1 MWSKSLQVKRSRCG
15 VVSVLCCGQHADWKR
30 CHKLLRLRCSNSW
43 ERTILSPRQFCH
55 KKQVWQARN
64 FWEIWDQ
71 ETLSVGEVWQWLFSM
86 SLEQNLQK
94 GTGAISSKHSS
105 SFKAGRVVCWKLR
118 YSVLVLVLK
127 MRRRWSSSSGTSL
140 SSSVWVAAKLTV
152 QLHDSVLIWTLW
164 PELYDC
170 TAPWLCPD
178 LNFITI
184 TLWLYSS
191 LTVLIWTLWLYSSLS
206 VLTRP
211 ELYDCTAPWVSWPE
225 LCNSALTWTLWLYCS
240 ITLSWPELYDCAA
253 PWLSWPELYDYCTLN
268 VLTRTLWL
276 YSSFTVLTW
285 TSWLRLHDSVLTW
298 TWWL

>member
-71 ETLSVGEVWQWLFSM
+71 EMVSVGEVWQWLFSM

-105 SFKAGRVVCWKLR
+105 SFKAGRVVSWKLR
-118 YSVLVLVLK
+118 YSVLVLVLE

-152 QLHDSVLIWTLW
+152 QLHD
-164 PELYDC
+164 
-170 TAPWLCPD
+170 CPD
-178 LNFITI
+178 LNFMTR

-191 LTVLIWTLWLYSSLS
+191 LTLS
-206 VLTRP
+206 WS
-211 ELYDCTAPWVSWPE
+211 ELYYHNFMAVQLLDCPDLNFMTVQLLE
-225 LCNSALTWTLWLYCS
+225 CS
-240 ITLSWPELYDCAA
+240 DQ
-253 PWLSWPELYDYCTLN
+253 
-268 VLTRTLWL
+268 TRTLWL
-276 YSSFTVLTW
+276 YSTL
-285 TSWLRLHDSVLTW
+285 SVLTW
-298 TWWL
+298 AL